1 MKFKALAIDIDG
13 TITYSDRRL
22 HFLAAEH
29 LRDLG
34 IPVVLDTGNVLCYA
48 AATSKLIGL
57 GGKVISEN
65 GGVIS
70 TGFDTKPHISESM
83 EECEKAF
90 SYLSSRFDL
99 IRLDGDLRKTEIA
112 LRRNVNAGDLQA
124 SLEGAGFSIEVIDT
138 QFALHIKSKK
148 VNKGT
153 GLAKMASLM
162 GLDVSDFIAIGDSVN
177 DREMLELAGYGIAV
191 ANADSG
197 LKLIADTVTS
207 TSFGGGTVEAL
218 EILRRKSFF

>member
-22 HFLAAEH
+22 HFMAAEH
-29 LRDLG
+29 LRNLG
-34 IPVVLDTGNVLCYA
+34 IPVVLATGNVLCYA

-70 TGFDTKPHISESM
+70 TGFDTKPHISDSM

-90 SYLSSRFDL
+90 SYLTPRFDL
-99 IRLDGDLRKTEIA
+99 IRLDNDLRKTEIA
-112 LRRNVNAGDLQA
+112 LRRNIDAEVLQS
-124 SLEGAGFSIEVIDT
+124 SLERAGFHMEVIDT
-138 QFALHIKSKK
+138 RFALHIKSRKI
-148 VNKGT
+148 NKGT

-162 GLDVSDFIAIGDSVN
+162 DLDVSDFVAIGDSAN
-177 DREMLELAGYGIAV
+177 DREMFEVAGYGIAV
-191 ANADSG
+191 SNADPD
-197 LKLIADTVTS
+197 LKSIADYVTS
-207 TSFGGGTVEAL
+207 MSFGEGTVEAL
-218 EILRRKSFF
+218 NILNRKKFL